1 MLKTLKI
8 ALSVLAAIILLIVI
22 AAVALPLLFSPN
34 DFKPQIAS
42 AIKDKTGRD
51 LTIAGDIELSIF
63 PWIGVTAEKLAL
75 SNAEGFQKIPFAE
88 VENVQIRAKL
98 LPLLSKK
105 FEVDRVVMKGL
116 ILNLEK
122 NETGISNWDDFKQ
135 AQPEAYTAAT
145 STEWEDT
152 DTVDT
157 DKDAKGLKT
166 VAGLAVAGVSL
177 ENARL
182 NWHDRQNDKR
192 FSIKELN
199 FASGDL
205 AFGKPIDFKLR
216 FILEQPEQ
224 ERTSHY
230 QLSSAVSLNENFD
243 HFQVT
248 RFDLSTEI
256 RGKDIPAGSLSAKMT
271 ALAELNLNAQT
282 LELTKLDVES
292 GDLHVIASFS
302 GKQVIDAPVFE
313 GPVSI
318 ARLNPSAWLKK
329 AGIDPPVMRD
339 AQALTSL
346 SADFRLQVTSESA
359 DLQSISIQLDDSAI
373 KGDGR
378 VDNFGDP
385 AISFNLNVDSLNA
398 DRYLAPEDES
408 DKAAQ
413 PIAGPAAA
421 VAAGASM
428 IPVETLRRL
437 NINGLL
443 SIGRLTISNLLLHG
457 IDLKLTAKEGKVNTE
472 QAVKALYQGSYE
484 GAMNLDVTG
493 ELPQWRLNEKFKG
506 IQIEPLLNDY
516 AGNAKI
522 AGALTASTKLQ
533 ASGNDSK
540 ALKSSLNGQVDFFF
554 KDSIIRGFN
563 LQQMID
569 DAKSLLKGAQILRDN
584 PKDQTA
590 FSEIKGSARIF
601 NGVISNNDLIAK
613 GSKLEAA
620 GKGTADLKSEWIDYR
635 VNAKLVRSKAAEST
649 ADKIKEIPVIINITG
664 NFKEPEY
671 KLDIATMLK
680 DQQLE
685 KLERKKD
692 KLLDKLDKKVG
703 PGVGDLL
710 KKFF

>member
-8 ALSVLAAIILLIVI
+8 FLSVFAAIILLIVI

-42 AIKDKTGRD
+42 AVKDKTGRD
-51 LTIAGDIELSIF
+51 LTISGDIELSIF

-88 VENVQIRAKL
+88 IENAQIRAKL

-105 FEVDRVVMKGL
+105 FEVDRVVLKGL

-135 AQPEAYTAAT
+135 AQPEAHTAAT

-152 DTVDT
+152 NTVDT
-157 DKDAKGLKT
+157 DTDVEALKT
-166 VAGLAVAGVSL
+166 VASLAIAGINL

-182 NWHDRQNDKR
+182 NWHDRQNDTR

-199 FASGDL
+199 LISDDL
-205 AFGKPIDFKLR
+205 AFDKPIDLKLS

-224 ERTSHY
+224 ELTGFY
-230 QLSSAVSLNENFD
+230 QLSAELLLNENFD
-243 HFQVT
+243 RFNAT
-248 RFDLSTEI
+248 RFDLSAEI
-256 RGKDIPAGSLSAKMT
+256 RGKDIPGGSMSAKVM
-271 ALAELNLNAQT
+271 AQADLNLTAQL

-292 GDLHVIASFS
+292 GDLHVLASLS

-318 ARLNPSAWLKK
+318 ARFNPSAWLKQ

-346 SADFRLQVTSESA
+346 SADFKLQVASESA

-373 KGDGR
+373 KGNGR

-385 AISFNLNVDSLNA
+385 AISFNLNVDTLNV

-408 DKAAQ
+408 DKTAQ

-428 IPVETLRRL
+428 IQVETLRGL

-457 IDLKLTAKEGKVNTE
+457 VDLKLTAKDGKVNTE
-472 QAVKALYQGSYE
+472 QAVKTLYRGSYE
-484 GAMNLDVTG
+484 GTMNLDVTG
-493 ELPQWRLNEKFKG
+493 ELPQWRLNEKFIG

-516 AGNAKI
+516 AGSAKI
-522 AGALTASTKLQ
+522 AGAMTASTRLQ

-540 ALKSSLNGQVDFFF
+540 ALKSTLNGQVDFLF

-569 DAKSLLKGAQILRDN
+569 DAKSLLKGTQVLRDN

-590 FSEIKGSARIF
+590 FSEIKGSARVV
-601 NGVISNNDLIAK
+601 NGVISNNDLIATA
-613 GSKLEAA
+613 SKIEAT
-620 GKGTADLKSEWIDYR
+620 GKGTADLKSERIDYR
-635 VNAKLVRSKAAEST
+635 INAKLVRSKVAEST
-649 ADKIKEIPVIINITG
+649 ADKIKELPIVINITG

-671 KLDIATMLK
+671 KLDIASMLK

-703 PGVGDLL
+703 PGVSDIL